1 MKEIMKGKRNLA
13 SRIIAV
19 LLSLVMVLSVL
30 YVSNKD
36 KEVSAEETL
45 SEGTTPIDCTAPK
58 IKVSGTSSAETD
70 TKEIT
75 LKFYGNV
82 NVSFG
87 LNNIVADSGTVTYE
101 YNGTYYS
108 TGNSSDMNKISLC
121 ADSQEATIDIYVANE
136 VIADGSEVNPLVTLK
151 LQYAGDEEA
160 LKTKL
165 GQATAKYDIM
175 TQKLNIQTGLST
187 VNAGSTIPFDAET
200 TEYVYGELLYGVTT
214 ESNGT
219 VNDWQSDSAVT
230 IGKSGNYYPHIQLK
244 MNGTVVT
251 ETKVEKSPILCD
263 SEPPTVSY
271 ISLNSGADA
280 KGTVNGTTVTNAYIT
295 DTYTVSF
302 TSSEA
307 GTVSLTKDGEVVDI
321 TDQQVQKDQ
330 TKTVTIPQA
339 KSTDAGQTVSYKLE
353 VKDTLGNVAPNAPV
367 ISINYLSGN
376 TTISDVKVNDKSVTE
391 NEKVI
396 TKKNS
401 DGNVVISANVS
412 ADIEIKSVK
421 LFQKEAG
428 TDNYKETSALQ
439 PSQNN
444 QYTFTLNN
452 LAEGSNDYRIEVEN
466 AYAEKYDFDFTLVI
480 DNTAPAL
487 PEFTLKTTT
496 DGQSESVKPE
506 DALTQKLSLHK
517 NKDATV
523 TLPFSDTTNIS
534 SLTVYA
540 KVGDVTSQKQ
550 VINLN
555 AKTIRSSVTS
565 PEIPLSTFHAG
576 LSENQIKG
584 NEVKYYADVKDE
596 AENSK
601 EYLLFT
607 VAYYKD
613 ELTVSEVSIENFELN
628 PVAGAQA
635 AAATVIESFTHDG
648 KTGTLTNAYS
658 YDISFTVT
666 SDVELQKSDI
676 TLSANGN
683 SLELEISSFEKSSE
697 EDGIYVYKG
706 KYELNNSLNG
716 NTVTYKVQAKNSNDV
731 TAEKEATILFIDILA
746 PTVTEVKEE
755 LTYNVKNEM
764 EDDTTW
770 YRNLTVVY
778 SASDAP
784 ETKESIASGIK
795 KLEVSQDN
803 GDYAEVSEQGGKYL
817 VTVKASDDKQ
827 GTDIRLRVTDNAGNI
842 YYYPGE
848 EEFDTYH
855 VDNAAPVVSLSVQD
869 EKGNALTNGGR
880 LSGIPQIVYSM
891 TDDLYLKGNVTVSYP
906 NGSTVTAFT
915 TEGDPWTEK
924 TAQGTFS
931 LKTVLE
937 EAEQTMSDG
946 TYTITLKAEDTIGA
960 ITPVTFT
967 FTIDNKPPEV
977 TKIYVKENNAGSFTE
992 YTLQAFQQYLNRPT
1006 CPEKLV
1012 IRIGAEDAL
1021 GNVSNITVSQY
1032 GGAAQSFLG
1041 NTTGE
1046 IEITPSRDGNGTPV
1060 HVEVFDANENSNNK
1074 NSYDWSILVDSQVP
1088 TLNLA
1093 VQDPAYKDND
1103 SVLKGDP
1110 VIAISDSDNIRVTA
1124 RDIEIQTPTS
1134 TIRRSD
1140 SSHLGTNKL
1149 SALLGRGAVDGKYVI
1164 RISATD
1170 PAGHRVEKML
1180 SFTLDNTIPVNEMKI
1195 ANAAPAKM
1203 NKYNRTSYDGTKYGQ
1218 YYNANVTFNYSV
1230 TDTNIKNVTV
1240 WDNGNAVSRN
1250 PNGTVIISQEGSH
1263 TVSITSEDMAGNQGT
1278 MRSFTFII
1286 DKTAPV
1292 INTTLNGSTYTNN
1305 SGIRYLRGNGTLTV
1319 TVNELNKDTDDLTR
1333 VERITPPSQSTQT
1346 NSAKIGEGTAVYQ
1359 AEADYEVSFVAV
1371 DRAGNV
1377 SAERTVQ
1384 FRVDKNAPELSIS
1397 GIADGG
1403 TSTKSVTVSY
1413 GIQEAFYWDMASAKI
1428 NIYKGID
1435 GQREKLLKTVDYNA
1449 KNANSR
1455 MSETFSEDGDYR
1467 FEFTAE
1473 DKAGNTAQKSYSFIL
1488 DGTAPVVSLSG
1499 VKNYDKTKEK
1509 VTMEVTV
1516 TEDFFTSNELTLKGT
1531 LTDDTGKKQNL
1542 KFGAFSV
1549 NSSRVSNIVQQFT
1562 EDGVYDL
1569 EVTSKDKAGNTTTE
1583 TLHFTIDNSA
1593 PALADLSA
1601 YDGTVMNEFIWN
1613 LSNDDVVNDLTVC
1626 DVVIYLDGTE
1636 YDGLNDVED
1645 GKHVLRIVATD
1656 ELGNTVEKQYEFL
1669 LDTIAPNVIITGAED
1684 GGRLLESTDVG
1695 VSLQIDGDIL
1705 DSVTLN
1711 GENKT
1716 ITDNACTFTVD
1727 RSGEF
1732 ELLVKAHD
1740 GAGNTVEKMIH
1751 FEYGRKF
1758 NILWIILLILLLLL
1772 LAVVIILLV
1781 RKSKK
1786 DRA

>member
-45 SEGTTPIDCTAPK
+45 SESTTPIDCTAPK

-82 NVSFG
+82 NVTFG
-87 LNNIVADSGTVTYE
+87 LDNIVADSGTVTYE

-151 LQYAGDEEA
+151 LQYAGDKEA
-160 LKTKL
+160 LKNQLSK
-165 GQATAKYDIM
+165 ATAKYDIT

-187 VNAGSTIPFDAET
+187 VKAGDTISFDTQT

-263 SEPPTVSY
+263 SEPPTVSD
-271 ISLNSGADA
+271 ISLQQGTDA
-280 KGTVNGTTVTNAYIT
+280 KGTINGMSVSNAYIM

-302 TSSEA
+302 TSNED
-307 GTVSLTKDGEVVDI
+307 GTVSLTKNGEA
-321 TDQQVQKDQ
+321 TDVTNQQVEKDQ
-330 TKTVTIPQA
+330 NVTVAVPSA
-339 KSTDAGQTVSYKLE
+339 VSSDAGKTISYKLE
-353 VKDTLGNVAPNAPV
+353 VKDTSGNVALNLSEIT
-367 ISINYLSGN
+367 ISYLSGN

-401 DGNVVISANVS
+401 DGNVVISADVS

-466 AYAEKYDFDFTLVI
+466 AYGEKYNFDFILVI
-480 DNTAPAL
+480 DNTAPTL
-487 PEFTLKTTT
+487 PTFTLQKTKNGET
-496 DGQSESVKPE
+496 ESVKQGE
-506 DALTQKLSLHK
+506 TYTEKLSL
-517 NKDATV
+517 NKIEDAKV
-523 TLPFSDTTNIS
+523 TLPFSDATNIS
-534 SLTVYA
+534 SLTVYS
-540 KVGDVTSQKQ
+540 KVGSVTSEKQ

-555 AKTIRSSVTS
+555 AKTIRSSETS
-565 PEIPLSTFHAG
+565 PEIPLSKFHVG
-576 LSENQIKG
+576 LSDEQIKG
-584 NEVKYYADVKDE
+584 KEVEYHAIVQDE

-613 ELTVSEVSIENFELN
+613 ELTVSDVSIGNFKLN
-628 PVAGAQA
+628 PIAGAQA
-635 AAATVIESFTHDG
+635 AAATVVENFTHNE

-658 YDISFTVT
+658 YNISFTVT
-666 SDVELQKSDI
+666 SDVELEKSDI
-676 TLSANGN
+676 TLYAGETA
-683 SLELEISSFEKSSE
+683 LEQEPSTFTKTETDGTYTYTGSFILNE
-697 EDGIYVYKG
+697 
-706 KYELNNSLNG
+706 KYEG

-731 TAEKEATILFIDILA
+731 TAEKEATILFIDITA
-746 PTVTEVKEE
+746 PTATSTLQYEKENT
-755 LTYNVKNEM
+755 LDSV
-764 EDDTTW
+764 TW
-770 YRNLTVVY
+770 YRNLIVVY

-784 ETKESIASGIK
+784 ETKESIASGIE

-803 GDYAEVSEQGGKYL
+803 SDYAPVEEQDGNYP
-817 VTVKASDDKQ
+817 VIIKASDDKQ
-827 GTDIRLRVTDNAGNI
+827 GTDIRLRVTDHAGNVS
-842 YYYPGE
+842 YYPSE
-848 EEFDTYH
+848 TEFDTYH
-855 VDNAAPVVSLSVQD
+855 VDNAAPVGKLSVQD
-869 EKGNALTNGGR
+869 EKGNDLTNGGR
-880 LSGIPQIVYSM
+880 LSGIPQITYSM
-891 TDDLYLKGNVTVSYP
+891 SDDLYLKGNVTISYP

-924 TAQGTFS
+924 TAQRTFS

-946 TYTITLKAEDTIGA
+946 TYTVTLSAEDTIGA

-1041 NTTGE
+1041 NTTGD

-1074 NSYDWSILVDSQVP
+1074 NSYDWSILVDSQVSK
-1088 TLNLA
+1088 LNLA
-1093 VQDPAYKDND
+1093 VKDPAYKDND

-1110 VIAISDSDNIRVTA
+1110 VIAISDSDNIRITA
-1124 RDIEIQTPTS
+1124 RNIEIQTPTS

-1278 MRSFTFII
+1278 MRSFTFVI

-1359 AEADYEVSFVAV
+1359 TEADYEVSFVAV

-1403 TSTKSVTVSY
+1403 TSTKSVTVTY
-1413 GIQEAFYWDMASAKI
+1413 GIQEAFYWDMTSAKI

-1531 LTDDTGKKQNL
+1531 LTDDAGKKQNL

-1601 YDGTVMNEFIWN
+1601 YDGTVMNEFVWN

-1626 DVVIYLDGTE
+1626 DVVVYLDGTE

-1695 VSLQIDGDIL
+1695 VSLQIDGDVL

-1711 GENKT
+1711 GENKA
-1716 ITDNACTFTVD
+1716 ITDNACNFTVD
-1727 RSGEF
+1727 RSGEY

-1751 FEYGRKF
+1751 FEYGKKF